1 MTRWGPTTA
10 WPPPNPTVAVS
21 PGTASALLRW
31 TNVVEEMQT
40 DFASQLLPYLPV
52 FVTAPVFG
60 FVCGFL
66 LHAVVG

>member
-1 MTRWGPTTA
+1 MNPWGPTA
-10 WPPPNPTVAVS
+10 VWPPLNPIFGRI
-21 PGTASALLRW
+21 PTARAGVTRW
-31 TNVVEEMQT
+31 TDLVEEMQT
-40 DFASQLLPYLPV
+40 DHASQLLVFLPV